1 MILKRI
7 KNAEKRRLMEKSEAG
22 TETRKE
28 NKRESV
34 QVRYTL
40 KKKIRDYLGII
51 PNMGGYSQF
60 PKLLLS

>member
-28 NKRESV
+28 NKRECV

-51 PNMGGYSQF
+51 P
-60 PKLLLS
+60 K